1 LFLSKT
7 LPRRSKA
14 QSGAWRNGTW
24 LGLTD
29 LEALLTVAREAH
41 SAQQVTDRRRSIR
54 FRWECRFD
62 FDHVMRLDYLMAVGR
77 VLQLRVGCSLSEQG
91 ENLNLVLIFAQF
103 REPGKNTQLK
113 SDVLMKWT
121 SLTGKRWVKNHQYS
135 ILVPSW
141 CQNTLTHHDPG

>member
-1 LFLSKT
+1 VLVNNQHEGDVPLTVQGLVGYTRNQLRCDDLNAAIWRNASENGLFLSKT

-77 VLQLRVGCSLSEQG
+77 VLQLRVES
-91 ENLNLVLIFAQF
+91 
-103 REPGKNTQLK
+103 
-113 SDVLMKWT
+113 
-121 SLTGKRWVKNHQYS
+121 
-135 ILVPSW
+135 
-141 CQNTLTHHDPG
+141 